1 MPLRQSS
8 ENNAMPSLVV
18 PLLLSAASA
27 FAQAPASVL
36 EQSYDAKWS
45 KRLVPLLTEVIRFP
59 TYAGNTQAFI
69 DQKAW
74 LTKVAGEFGFTIRDK
89 GKVTEIEL
97 PGPTGAPVLGLAVH
111 GDVVPVDDHW
121 TIPPFAG
128 VVKDDMVLGRGR
140 AEGVVP
146 RIRKACSC
154 AGLYFLPRLTP
165 KRCNS
170 GADAVR
176 SPHFQALGSPAI
188 EIDVARFTPR
198 LCPDSWHDPFRR
210 AQ

>member
-1 MPLRQSS
+1 MTRHRSPFQLTQTSLFARLIATMPLRQSS

-140 AEGVVP
+140 AEGVMP
-146 RIRKACSC
+146 RIRAGRKGSC
-154 AGLYFLPRLTP
+154 QE
-165 KRCNS
+165 S
-170 GADAVR
+170 GKHVLV
-176 SPHFQALGSPAI
+176 LGSI
-188 EIDVARFTPR
+188 SCRG
-198 LCPDSWHDPFRR
+198 
-210 AQ
+210 